1 MADRL
6 SSHRLLDLCGGAT
19 SLAYVWLAT
28 ASHSPPV
35 PLVPFFSVL
44 AIAWVALLVLLAHF
58 RDETRPFPL
67 RRMILWCLL
76 FRVIG
81 LAGEPVLEDDHY
93 RYLWDGRSFALTGS
107 PYGGAPAEHFD
118 DPSVSEP
125 FVRVLDGINN
135 PDVPTLYPPVAE
147 SLFLLGYWISP
158 GQLLPIK
165 LMLVLADL
173 GCLFLLL
180 TLVKA
185 RHALLYAWCPL
196 LIQETAFSGHV
207 DSLGV
212 FFLVAAIWARMRE
225 RPYQVPVYLAL
236 SVATKFV
243 AVLLLPFLLLRA
255 RKAEWA
261 LFLVVFGMLCL
272 PMAGFAGGSGVGL
285 TSFLAEWE
293 FNSTVFALLANWG
306 GPFVAK
312 AVGAAFM
319 AGLCIALLYRERHGG
334 SFGPARAVPRGD
346 LLFAGFFLF
355 APVVNPWYLL
365 WLLPFVCV
373 YPSAWG
379 VAALAA
385 VSLSYAHGLFL
396 ADGALPAYQHPDW
409 VRPAE
414 LGLIAICVVLWRWW
428 SPANLSHSLGSPV
441 DSRSQRIRAS

>member
-1 MADRL
+1 MAGRL
-6 SSHRLLDLCGGAT
+6 SSHRLLDLCGGVT
-19 SLAYVWLAT
+19 SLAYLWLAT

-35 PLVPFFSVL
+35 PLVPFFGAL
-44 AIAWVALLVLLAHF
+44 AIAWAALLALLAHF

-107 PYGGAPAEHFD
+107 PYGDAPADHFD
-118 DPSVSEP
+118 DPAVSER
-125 FVRVLDGINN
+125 FVQVLDGINN
-135 PDVPTLYPPVAE
+135 PDLPTLYPPVAE
-147 SLFLLGYWISP
+147 SLFLLGYRISP

-173 GCLFLLL
+173 ASLFLLL
-180 TLVKA
+180 KLVKP
-185 RHALLYAWCPL
+185 RFVLLYAWCPL

-212 FFLVAAIWARMRE
+212 FFLIAAICARVRE
-225 RPYQVPVYLAL
+225 RAYQVPVYLAL
-236 SVATKFV
+236 SIATKFV
-243 AVLLLPFLLLRA
+243 AVLVLPFLLFRA
-255 RKAEWA
+255 RKTEWA
-261 LFLVVFGMLCL
+261 LFLGVFGILCL
-272 PMAGFAGGSGVGL
+272 PMAGFAGGDSAGL
-285 TSFLAEWE
+285 TSFLAGWE
-293 FNSTVFALLANWG
+293 FNSTLFALLAGWSS
-306 GPFVAK
+306 PLVAK
-312 AVGAAFM
+312 LVGAMFVG
-319 AGLCIALLYRERHGG
+319 GLCIALLYREHRG
-334 SFGPARAVPRGD
+334 SPSGPSRTIPRGD

-379 VAALAA
+379 VAALAG

-396 ADGALPAYQHPDW
+396 ADSALPAYHHPDW

-428 SPANLSHSLGSPV
+428 SSSNFSRPV
-441 DSRSQRIRAS
+441 DSPGASRRHQIQTG